1 MLPVWWY
8 WLRLLEALL
17 APNYVAVTRDYPTS
31 SYQKISTCQVGH
43 SLSIQPHDV
52 GHVWGKYL
60 KKKSKN
66 IAPVNCKIQM

>member
-52 GHVWGKYL
+52 GSCMGKVF
-60 KKKSKN
+60 KEEK
-66 IAPVNCKIQM
+66 